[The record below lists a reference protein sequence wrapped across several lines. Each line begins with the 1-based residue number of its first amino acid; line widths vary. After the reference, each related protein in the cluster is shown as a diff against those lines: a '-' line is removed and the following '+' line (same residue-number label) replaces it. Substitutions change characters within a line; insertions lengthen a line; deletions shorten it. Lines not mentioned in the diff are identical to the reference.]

1 MSPHCGSCHVILAL
15 INLYICCI
23 IHALGYRNEAHFRA
37 LYQRLERCGTI
48 TARRGGLSCFGDD
61 INSDSGDNWVAIRY
75 ESALC
80 AQKALCQH
88 GNFVSIGGSTM
99 VMGVMALAES
109 KDVAV
114 QLLGSSTVGGG
125 LVPSSSLSR
134 DGGGVRLIGRS
145 GREGRQVRELRTEE
159 DILLIDYDDRRGIE
173 TVDDELK
180 SSIDNFCGKIMS
192 WFFMWGT

>member
-1 MSPHCGSCHVILAL
+1 MMSPHFESCYFIVAL
-15 INLYICCI
+15 KN
-23 IHALGYRNEAHFRA
+23 IHLLHLGYRNEAHFRA
-37 LYQRLERCGTI
+37 LYQRLEKCGTI

-61 INSDSGDNWVAIRY
+61 SNNDSGDNWVAVRF

-114 QLLGSSTVGGG
+114 QLLGRRAVGGG
-125 LVPSSSLSR
+125 LLPSSSPSQE
-134 DGGGVRLIGRS
+134 GGGVRLISRS
-145 GREGRQVRELRTEE
+145 GWEGRQVCELRAEK
-159 DILLIDYDDRRGIE
+159 DILLIDDEERRGIE